1 MSRFNAIAGQHAFVV
16 VLTVLF
22 VVILTSASAQGDTL
36 SMEGNTDRMGADY
49 RRIDGSPSV
58 EACRSACAAD
68 KECDAYTYVKSAHHC
83 WLKKGVP
90 GPTPNT
96 DTVSGVKKR
105 SVGDGSCATVD
116 GVTCEP
122 NTDRM
127 GADYRRID
135 AAPSVQFC
143 QNQCAK
149 DPKCAAYTY
158 VKSARHCWLKT
169 GVPNGASNGD
179 TVSGVKLRGPA
190 PATTPAKESVDSK
203 TYPRNFGNWQSVGT
217 GDCPGRDIAS
227 STGPNPD
234 PAKCTD
240 AVRGQTAV
248 CWGQSCTYKN
258 IATGSC
264 TGGVN
269 PGRMYTCKPAGGA
282 STDDSR
288 MKTSKPGQET
298 VIFYNGNDTGV
309 SSGGRNP
316 RFSIDRPVRITYLF
330 TYHYG
335 YKGAPGKIRI
345 MNATGAEVG
354 IWQAQGR
361 SGSPKASW
369 YWEVTPNIELRPGT
383 YLVETSSPGS
393 WSQNAKSGGNGMV
406 QIKGVYLNP

>member
-1 MSRFNAIAGQHAFVV
+1 MRRFGTMTGHRAFGVG
-16 VLTVLF
+16 LTVLF
-22 VVILTSASAQGDTL
+22 VMILISASAQGDTL
-36 SMEGNTDRMGADY
+36 TMEGNTDRMGADY

-58 EACRSACAAD
+58 EACRSACAGD

-143 QNQCAK
+143 QNQCAT

-169 GVPNGASNGD
+169 GVPNGTSNGD

-190 PATTPAKESVDSK
+190 SATTPAKESVNSK
-203 TYPRNFGNWQSVGT
+203 TYPVNFGNWRSVGT
-217 GDCPGRDIAS
+217 GDCPGRDVANS
-227 STGPNPD
+227 AGPNPD

-240 AVRGQTAV
+240 NVRGQTAV
-248 CWGQSCTYKN
+248 CWDQGCTYKN

-269 PGRMYTCKPAGGA
+269 PGRMYTCGPTGQNSPA
-282 STDDSR
+282 D
-288 MKTSKPGQET
+288 KTGKES
-298 VIFYNGNDTGV
+298 VIFYNGNDV
-309 SSGGRNP
+309 SVSAGGRSP
-316 RFSIDRPVRITYLF
+316 RFSIGRPVWITYLF
-330 TYHYG
+330 TYHHG
-335 YKGAPGKIRI
+335 YNGVPGKIRI
-345 MNATGAEVG
+345 ISAAGAEIG
-354 IWQAQGR
+354 NWQAQGR
-361 SGSPKASW
+361 SASPKPSW
-369 YWEVTPNIELRPGT
+369 YWEIKPDVVLQPGT
-383 YLVETSSPGS
+383 YLIETSNSGT
-393 WSQNAKSGGNGMV
+393 WSQNAGSGGNGMV

>member
-1 MSRFNAIAGQHAFVV
+1 MRRFGTMTGHRAFGVG
-16 VLTVLF
+16 LTVLF
-22 VVILTSASAQGDTL
+22 VMILISASAQGDTL
-36 SMEGNTDRMGADY
+36 TMEGNTDRMGADY

-58 EACRSACAAD
+58 EACRSACAGD

-143 QNQCAK
+143 QNQCAT

-169 GVPNGASNGD
+169 GVPNGTSNGD

-190 PATTPAKESVDSK
+190 SATTPAKESVNSK
-203 TYPRNFGNWQSVGT
+203 TYPVNFGNWRSVGT
-217 GDCPGRDIAS
+217 GDCPGRDVANS
-227 STGPNPD
+227 AGPNPD
-234 PAKCTD
+234 PAKCTN

-248 CWGQSCTYKN
+248 CWGQVCTYKN

-264 TGGVN
+264 TGGAN
-269 PGRMYTCKPAGGA
+269 PGRMYTCAT
-282 STDDSR
+282 TDRTGQDDNRMNTSR
-288 MKTSKPGQET
+288 PGNES
-298 VIFYNGNDTGV
+298 VIFYNGNDAGV
-309 SSGGRNP
+309 SAGGSSP

-335 YKGAPGKIRI
+335 YRGVPGKIRI
-345 MNATGAEVG
+345 KGETGAVIG
-354 IWQAQGR
+354 TWQAQGR
-361 SGSPKASW
+361 SGSPQPSW
-369 YWEVTPNIELRPGT
+369 YWEVTPDIELQPGT
-383 YLVETSSPGS
+383 YMVETSIPGS
-393 WSQNAKSGGNGMV
+393 WSQNAGSWGDGMV

>member
-1 MSRFNAIAGQHAFVV
+1 MRRFGTMTGHRAFGVG
-16 VLTVLF
+16 LTVLF
-22 VVILTSASAQGDTL
+22 VMILISASAQGDTL
-36 SMEGNTDRMGADY
+36 TMEGNTDRMGADY

-58 EACRSACAAD
+58 EACRSACAGD

-143 QNQCAK
+143 QNQCAT

-169 GVPNGASNGD
+169 GVPNGTSNGD

-190 PATTPAKESVDSK
+190 SATTPAKESVNSK
-203 TYPRNFGNWQSVGT
+203 TYPVNFGNWRSVGT
-217 GDCPGRDIAS
+217 GDCPGRDVANS
-227 STGPNPD
+227 AGPNPD

-248 CWGQSCTYKN
+248 CWGQGCTYKN
-258 IATGSC
+258 ITTVSC
-264 TGGVN
+264 TGGAN
-269 PGRMYTCKPAGGA
+269 PGRMYTCAT
-282 STDDSR
+282 TDRTGQNDNRMNTSR
-288 MKTSKPGQET
+288 PGNES
-298 VIFYNGNDTGV
+298 VIFYNGNDAGV
-309 SSGGRNP
+309 SAGGSSP

-335 YKGAPGKIRI
+335 YRGVPGKIRI
-345 MNATGAEVG
+345 KGETGAVIG
-354 IWQAQGR
+354 TWQAQGR
-361 SGSPKASW
+361 SGSPQPSW
-369 YWEVTPNIELRPGT
+369 YWEVTPDIELQPGT
-383 YLVETSSPGS
+383 YMVETSIPGS
-393 WSQNAKSGGNGMV
+393 WSQNAGSWGDGMV

>member
-1 MSRFNAIAGQHAFVV
+1 MRRFGTMTGHRAFGVG
-16 VLTVLF
+16 LTVLF
-22 VVILTSASAQGDTL
+22 VMILISASAQGDTL
-36 SMEGNTDRMGADY
+36 TMEGNTDRMGADY

-58 EACRSACAAD
+58 EACRSACAGD

-143 QNQCAK
+143 QNQCAT

-169 GVPNGASNGD
+169 GVPNGTSNGD

-190 PATTPAKESVDSK
+190 SATTPAKESVNSK
-203 TYPRNFGNWQSVGT
+203 TYPVSIGNWRSVGT
-217 GDCPGRDIAS
+217 GDCPGRDVANS
-227 STGPNPD
+227 AGPNPD
-234 PAKCTD
+234 PAKCTN

-248 CWGQSCTYKN
+248 CWGQVCTYKN

-264 TGGVN
+264 TGGAN
-269 PGRMYTCKPAGGA
+269 PGRMYTCAT
-282 STDDSR
+282 TDRTGQDDNRMNTSR
-288 MKTSKPGQET
+288 PGNES
-298 VIFYNGNDTGV
+298 VIFYNGNDAGV
-309 SSGGRNP
+309 SAGGSSP

-335 YKGAPGKIRI
+335 YRGVPGKIRI
-345 MNATGAEVG
+345 KGETGAVIG
-354 IWQAQGR
+354 TWQAQGR
-361 SGSPKASW
+361 SGSPQPSW
-369 YWEVTPNIELRPGT
+369 YWEVTPDIELQPGT
-383 YLVETSSPGS
+383 YMVETSIPGS
-393 WSQNAKSGGNGMV
+393 WSQNAGSWGDGMV